1 MDYTLDQIQNL
12 KQALERQINQ
22 SLTQIVNTFNSE
34 TGLAVTAVRVGF
46 IDISSLSQ
54 VGTIP
59 SKVQVQ
65 LKANNQ
71 LIIDGDVHGQEQNN
85 QG

>member
-12 KQALERQINQ
+12 KQALERQISQ
-22 SLTQIVNTFNSE
+22 GLTQIVNTFNSE
-34 TGLAVTAVRVGF
+34 TGLAVMAIRVGL
-46 IDISSLSQ
+46 IDVSSLSQ
-54 VGTIP
+54 VKSIP

-71 LIIDGDVHGQEQNN
+71 LIIDGDTYGKEQNN